1 MIQLIVTGRTKLSA
15 TVTEPITTGSVGMP
29 VEVELSNKFDGLV
42 AWLVFDAG
50 YKSAD
55 IALTGEP
62 VTVPPQ
68 VLRVAGAELKVG
80 VYGAKPDG
88 TIVTPTVWTS
98 CGTVQQ
104 GAEPSGFVPGDP
116 APSWAAQVEAIA
128 EEALE
133 VAQGVG
139 GRVTSLDGTELAY
152 STVDAVG
159 IPTYVSDVSAYEDYG
174 ITETGWYCFVRIKAK
189 DGAKVTSATV
199 VEGAAGSIVTVGEDH
214 VDVAVRFEVAALS
227 QTVTVTWAEGNAE
240 AFVMAAP
247 DLAVRNLDYRTT
259 FYIYDLAPFVTWEY
273 ALTTDERFAE
283 KKTYFTLED
292 GEYEPV
298 DPTSY
303 VVGDPATYHTRV
315 VTHPPAPTGEAF
327 VGTEYWVVDEQ
338 SELGHSRAAVM
349 AGAPIPE
356 GEYFTHSYQKLTAA
370 GKFAEGVRYYKLVDD
385 EYVLQE
391 VTVGASYAKNVYYI
405 DAWTAATGT
414 FVGTAYCAETGGEW
428 HQAAVVAGET
438 IPEGSYGLHEV
449 SWPQALGT
457 FEAGVT
463 YYNYVGAAT
472 GYEFDGCAWV
482 HDAGMYEVAEVTP
495 GDTIPEWYV
504 HSKMTVGSGLTR
516 NVTYRLDTPVD
527 CPSEFIL
534 PEVEDEEHGCW
545 YEMRFYHTGSYSS
558 VLTPLS
564 SDVKVAT
571 QHTQAETEGI
581 NMVDLHYSAV
591 AGNKVWRFMN
601 THSTFT
607 NTPALV
613 SIEFRTP
620 PTTTEYAVGGTLD
633 TTGAEVVATYEDGTK
648 KLVTPTYAPASGTAL
663 TAEDTELTA
672 SYTEGEVTATATTPL
687 TITGGE

>member
-1 MIQLIVTGRTKLSA
+1 MIQLIVTGRKIRA

-29 VEVELSNKFDGLV
+29 VEVELSNEFDGLV

-80 VYGAKPDG
+80 VYGAKADG
-88 TIVTPTVWTS
+88 TIVIPTIWAS

-139 GRVTSLDGTELAY
+139 GRVTSLDETELAY
-152 STVDAVG
+152 RTVDAVG
-159 IPTYVSDVSAYEDYG
+159 IPTYVSDVSEYSDYG

-189 DGAKVTSATV
+189 DGAKVTDATTV
-199 VEGAAGSIVTVGEDH
+199 TGAAGSIVTVGEDH

-227 QTVTVTWAEGNAE
+227 QTVTITWAEGNAE
-240 AFVMAAP
+240 AFVIAAP

-273 ALTTDERFAE
+273 ALTTDAN
-283 KKTYFTLED
+283 FTAGNYYYTLAED
-292 GEYEPV
+292 GTYELAEPG
-298 DPTSY
+298 SY
-303 VVGDPATYHTRV
+303 VIGDPI
-315 VTHPPAPTGEAF
+315 PADT
-327 VGTEYWVVDEQ
+327 
-338 SELGHSRAAVM
+338 
-349 AGAPIPE
+349 
-356 GEYFTHSYQKLTAA
+356 
-370 GKFAEGVRYYKLVDD
+370 YYKH
-385 EYVLQE
+385 
-391 VTVGASYAKNVYYI
+391 T
-405 DAWTAATGT
+405 
-414 FVGTAYCAETGGEW
+414 
-428 HQAAVVAGET
+428 
-438 IPEGSYGLHEV
+438 
-449 SWPQALGT
+449 
-457 FEAGVT
+457 
-463 YYNYVGAAT
+463 
-472 GYEFDGCAWV
+472 
-482 HDAGMYEVAEVTP
+482 
-495 GDTIPEWYV
+495 
-504 HSKMTVGSGLTR
+504 KMTVGSGLTR

-633 TTGAEVVATYEDGTK
+633 TTGAEVVATYADGSK
-648 KLVTPTYAPASGTAL
+648 KLITPTFAPANGAAL